1 MGKTEGTG
9 KNWHGHVTAI
19 TVAPEYR
26 RLGLAEGMMN
36 LLEQVSE
43 KAYDCWFVD
52 LYVRV
57 SNSVAIDMYR
67 KFGYSVYRRVRNYY
81 AGLTNEDAFGMKNNT
96 RILEYLCVLLFAIVD
111 MRKPLP
117 RDTQKETIRENGE
130 NVFVNPEDLDSWR

>member
-26 RLGLAEGMMN
+26 RLGLADGMMN
-36 LLEQVSE
+36 LLEEVSE
-43 KAYDCWFVD
+43 KAYNGWFVD
-52 LYVRV
+52 LYVRM

-81 AGLTNEDAFGMKNNT
+81 AGLTNEDAYGKIEMLF
-96 RILEYLCVLLFAIVD
+96 LLIKTYF
-111 MRKPLP
+111 
-117 RDTQKETIRENGE
+117 TH
-130 NVFVNPEDLDSWR
+130 VFFI

>member
-36 LLEQVSE
+36 LLEEVSE
-43 KAYDCWFVD
+43 KVYDGWFVD

-57 SNSVAIDMYR
+57 SNAVAVDMYR

-81 AGLTNEDAFGMKNNT
+81 AGQTNEDAF
-96 RILEYLCVLLFAIVD
+96 D
-111 MRKPLP
+111 MRKALP
-117 RDTQKETIRENGE
+117 RDTQLETIRENGE
-130 NVFVNPEDLDSWR
+130 KVFVNPEDLDSWR